1 MTKFENEMRDFL
13 STDTLLQNKVFNDK
27 TVVGELDNTTNV
39 KLTFETTGVA
49 DNYYGVMV
57 RIINKINGVI
67 DTQFFKFNNIINKT
81 EKEHNFYIWD
91 SRGSV
96 DWYSDRPTKTQKEMT
111 LEDKPP
117 GQSVSNMILGKSGGQ
132 LLIAPER
139 SDWAKAETTFGC
151 G

>member
-49 DNYYGVMV
+49 DNYYGIMV

-67 DTQFFKFNNIINKT
+67 DTQFFKFNNVINKT

-91 SRGSV
+91 SRGGV
-96 DWYSDRPTKTQKEMT
+96 DWYSDRPTKTQKEKFM
-111 LEDKPP
+111 K
-117 GQSVSNMILGKSGGQ
+117 
-132 LLIAPER
+132 LIY
-139 SDWAKAETTFGC
+139 DYIKLYQ
-151 G
+151 